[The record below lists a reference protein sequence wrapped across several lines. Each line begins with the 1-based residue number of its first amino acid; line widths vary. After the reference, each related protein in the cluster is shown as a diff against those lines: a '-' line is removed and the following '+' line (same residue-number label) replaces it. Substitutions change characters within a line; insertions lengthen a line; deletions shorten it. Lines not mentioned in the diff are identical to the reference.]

1 MKNKIIR
8 LVYLFSAL
16 IVNTSV
22 ISQINFDKDNLVVQ
36 KKSFKNAKKYLCKR
50 DTINALRSFQYAY
63 LVGKKS
69 RIGKK
74 SFNKFNNILD
84 IKRAQL
90 IKRIA
95 GRWKL
100 KISNSY
106 LNQMK
111 DTTKYHF
118 LEIKKDTIYFF
129 KKILNVKK
137 LVHREKIS
145 FSDVSNYYVN
155 NYFTFDFSSK
165 EIWTFELSIK
175 DILKVKK
182 EGYYNN
188 KGRRINRSCSVVS
201 YYDREAQ

>member
-1 MKNKIIR
+1 MNNKIIR

-22 ISQINFDKDNLVVQ
+22 ISQINFDEDNFVIQ
-36 KKSFKNAKKYLCKR
+36 KKSFKNAKKSLSKG
-50 DTINALRSFQYAY
+50 DTINALRNFHYAY

-74 SFNKFNNILD
+74 SFNKFNRLLNIK
-84 IKRAQL
+84 KRCL
-90 IKRIA
+90 IKKIV
-95 GRWKL
+95 GKWKL
-100 KISNSY
+100 RISNSY
-106 LNQMK
+106 LDQMK

-118 LEIKKDTIYFF
+118 LEIKNDSIYFF
-129 KKILNVKK
+129 KKMLNFKK

-145 FSDVSNYYVN
+145 FSDVSNSYVN
-155 NYFTFDFSSK
+155 NYFTFDFSNK

-201 YYDREAQ
+201 YYDRETQ